1 MARSE
6 PNPAKPAERP
16 AKASKAKPPAVDT
29 PAPPEARSAAP
40 AGYERVHPREVAPKV
55 TKAGR
60 FFWACKLEFAD
71 RSTLTANTWSKHIA
85 ERLLASVGQ
94 PTDVALTQK
103 EKDGT
108 VYYNIAEVI

>member
-6 PNPAKPAERP
+6 PNPAKAAQRP
-16 AKASKAKPPAVDT
+16 AKASKAKPPVDI
-29 PAPPEARSAAP
+29 PAPPEGRSAPP
-40 AGYERVHPREVAPKV
+40 AGYERVVPREVLPKV

-60 FFWACKLEFAD
+60 FFWACRFEFAD
-71 RSTLTANTWSKHIA
+71 RSTLTANTWSKHVA

-94 PTDVALTQK
+94 PTDVALTHK

-108 VYYNIAEVI
+108 VYHTIAEVI